1 MLEVKILINLQA
13 GCGEH
18 ECSAHPSVLTAGG
31 VSSCLET
38 IEVIDPC
45 FQSVRSVANRDWG
58 ICSIR
63 IDFQLG
69 TNGGD
74 ASGVIRTR
82 QALNRNLLKKVGRRG
97 E

>member
-38 IEVIDPC
+38 IEVIDPF
-45 FQSVRSVANRDWG
+45 FQSVRSVDEPG
-58 ICSIR
+58 
-63 IDFQLG
+63 LG
-69 TNGGD
+69 DLFDQN
-74 ASGVIRTR
+74 
-82 QALNRNLLKKVGRRG
+82 
-97 E
+97 

>member
-13 GCGEH
+13 GWAVH
-18 ECSAHPSVLTAGG
+18 ESSAHTSVSTAGR

-38 IEVIDPC
+38 IEVIDPF
-45 FQSVRSVANRDWG
+45 FQSVRSVGDRDWG

-74 ASGVIRTR
+74 ANGFDSAV
-82 QALNRNLLKKVGRRG
+82 QASTTKK
-97 E
+97 